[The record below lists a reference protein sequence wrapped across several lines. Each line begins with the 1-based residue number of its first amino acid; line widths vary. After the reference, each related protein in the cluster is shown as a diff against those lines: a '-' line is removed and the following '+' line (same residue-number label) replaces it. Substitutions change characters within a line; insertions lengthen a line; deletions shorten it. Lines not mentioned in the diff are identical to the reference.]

1 MAIAV
6 TMPQMGESVVEGT
19 IEKWCVSEGDRV
31 EKDQILCEI
40 TTDKVDA
47 EIPAPE
53 AGIVSRILVP
63 EGQTVEVA
71 TELALIEP
79 TGVTRQ
85 AAAAP
90 QEERPE
96 TSAREAATGARTT
109 SEPSET
115 PERPSPRASPVAR
128 RMAEEQGIDLEGVT
142 GSGVAGRITKADLL
156 AALERERT
164 PAGAVPQ
171 ARQAK
176 APPKG
181 VPETL
186 GEWLG
191 DMHLPTY
198 APREGDQVI
207 PFSTIRR
214 RVAEH
219 MVVSKIVSPHVGIVA
234 EVDLHKLFRLR
245 ETLKAEF
252 KRSHGFNLTYL
263 PFVVEAT
270 VGALKEFPRLNA
282 SVVGE
287 AVVERAGIH
296 IGVAVETEKGLLVP
310 VIRDTDRLS
319 LIEVAE
325 AIEDLSRRA
334 RQREISAD
342 ELHGGTF
349 TVTNPGREGN
359 LYGFAVINQPQVG
372 ILRMGELKKRPV
384 VVEQD
389 GHDAIAVHPL
399 MHLALSYDHRII
411 DGVTGNGFLYRVA
424 RYLEAAEFVV

>member
-1 MAIAV
+1 MAISV

-19 IEKWCVSEGDRV
+19 IEKWCVNEGDRV

-71 TELALIEP
+71 TELAVIEP
-79 TGVTRQ
+79 AEVTRP
-85 AAAAP
+85 AAAATD
-90 QEERPE
+90 EARPE
-96 TSAREAATGARTT
+96 GSARAASGEARTT
-109 SEPSET
+109 LEPSEA
-115 PERPSPRASPVAR
+115 PERARLRASPVAR
-128 RMAEEQGIDLEGVT
+128 RMAEEQGIDLEGMT

-156 AALERERT
+156 AALESERT
-164 PAGAVPQ
+164 PAGDVAQ
-171 ARQAK
+171 ARQAE
-176 APPKG
+176 APSKG

-191 DMHLPTY
+191 GMHLPTY
-198 APREGDQVI
+198 VPREGDQVI
-207 PFSTIRR
+207 SFSTIRR

-234 EVDLHKLFRLR
+234 EVDLHKLVRLR
-245 ETLKAEF
+245 EAVKAEF

-270 VGALKEFPRLNA
+270 VRALKEFPRLNA

-319 LIEVAE
+319 LIGVAE

-389 GHDAIAVHPL
+389 GHDAIAVHPV